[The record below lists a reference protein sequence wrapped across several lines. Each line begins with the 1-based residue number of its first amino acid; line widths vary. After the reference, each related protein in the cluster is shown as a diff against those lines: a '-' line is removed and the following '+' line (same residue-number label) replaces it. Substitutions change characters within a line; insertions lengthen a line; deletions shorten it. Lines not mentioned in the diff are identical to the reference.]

1 MAQIKRKKHIVK
13 TLDLLN
19 DEGKVEKTLSVDI
32 VVDDFRNRYPRVMA
46 EVMKAQK
53 MLNEKGDDNPEAIIA
68 SQIAVKAVFVLVFG
82 EIQTKEF
89 LEFYENEDSES
100 RYYQA
105 FLDVIPFITDEIMPE
120 VKKAVE
126 MENNRIMGIM
136 K

>member
-1 MAQIKRKKHIVK
+1 MAQLKRKKHIIK

-32 VVDDFRNRYPRVMA
+32 VVDDFRNRYPKVMA
-46 EVMKAQK
+46 EVKKAQA
-53 MLNEKGDDNPEAIIA
+53 MLDESGDDNPDAVVA
-68 SQIAVKAVFVLVFG
+68 AQIAVKAVFVLVFG
-82 EIQTKEF
+82 EIQTREF
-89 LEFYENEDSES
+89 LEYYENRYSE
-100 RYYQA
+100 A

>member
-1 MAQIKRKKHIVK
+1 MAQLKRKKHIIK
-13 TLDLLN
+13 ALELLD
-19 DEGKVEKTLSVDI
+19 DAGKVEKTLSVDI

-82 EIQTKEF
+82 EIQTREF
-89 LEFYENEDSES
+89 LEYYENRYSE
-100 RYYQA
+100 A
-105 FLDVIPFITDEIMPE
+105 FLDVIPFITDEIVPE
-120 VKKAVE
+120 VNKAVE

>member
-1 MAQIKRKKHIVK
+1 MAQLKRKKHIIK
-13 TLDLLN
+13 TLELL
-19 DEGKVEKTLSVDI
+19 DDAGKVEKTLSVDI

-46 EVMKAQK
+46 EVKKAQA
-53 MLNEKGDDNPEAIIA
+53 MLDESGDDNPDAVVA
-68 SQIAVKAVFVLVFG
+68 AQIAVKAVFVLVFG
-82 EIQTKEF
+82 EIQTREF
-89 LEFYENEDSES
+89 LEYYENRYSE
-100 RYYQA
+100 A